1 MSLTGTIFQFSPS
14 KLHNK
19 DSIMWSILMSLF
31 IFSSLIVFGTSF
43 LAIPIVR
50 HRVAFSTL
58 SSRAYEAQSSTEREP
73 AAIQYDNKYMEQK
86 NFILLGK
93 FISPA
98 TGNLTETA
106 NEYVNFCDE
115 SFNDFLNDRISRCE
129 SKSGKMA
136 LGRIRYEINTAR
148 QRKLVQADKVLRGIL
163 KAGGILEME
172 TKLRHH
178 LRNSDIDMAFMVI
191 LQLNIEDAASSDA
204 HKAVEVMTRLA
215 QIISDY
221 QDALVSAPVRLM
233 RLLVR
238 TDDANLRKQMLHQK
252 LIFAPPITKS
262 LIAGQGMLK
271 PPVRQS
277 TSVNTVLQ
285 SWGNADV
292 TVPELEDTIRDVLIQ
307 VI

>member
-1 MSLTGTIFQFSPS
+1 MSSFSPT